1 VYVIDSGVM
10 KLKSYNAASGMD
22 SLEVTAISRV
32 QAAQRAGRAGR
43 TRPGKVRQ
51 QCCSSQCVS
60 CYYIEL
66 VLQGSPPVSLPLA
79 PDWGYRSWPSEARIV
94 W

>member
-10 KLKSYNAASGMD
+10 KLKNYNAASGMD

-43 TRPGKVRQ
+43 TRPGKVGR
-51 QCCSSQCVS
+51 QCCPSHC
-60 CYYIEL
+60 
-66 VLQGSPPVSLPLA
+66 SLLRSFPL
-79 PDWGYRSWPSEARIV
+79 RSTADF
-94 W
+94 

>member
-1 VYVIDSGVM
+1 MRVLSFSTLTAWHAACALSAAVVEGVVYVIDSGVM

-51 QCCSSQCVS
+51 RC
-60 CYYIEL
+60 
-66 VLQGSPPVSLPLA
+66 
-79 PDWGYRSWPSEARIV
+79 
-94 W
+94 